1 MNRGERQAAGGKR
14 TKAVGLLSGGL
25 DSILA
30 CRMMME
36 QGIEVIAVNFT
47 SPFCTCTSKGC
58 RHQASK
64 VANELGIELKLLPTG
79 QEYIEMVKHPK
90 HGRGSHMNPCIDCRI
105 FTFTRARI
113 FADEIGA
120 DFLFSGEVLGERPMS
135 QHLKAM
141 LVIEEESG
149 LKGRMLRPL
158 SASLLE
164 PTIAEQTGLVD
175 RSKLKAIQGR
185 SRQPQI
191 AMTKEYGM
199 ADYPCP
205 AGGCL
210 LTDAQFAARLKDAF
224 KYGEDSVAEMQFL
237 KVGRHFRLKSGAK
250 VIVGRNEPEN
260 KVLESLVGPA
270 DRVLMALE
278 TEGPTVVLRRLKG
291 HEDIELAARLCA
303 RYCDAHAQAEV
314 KVECLDEVIAVA
326 PMQEPELSE
335 LRIDARKRPANRGL
349 TTVNTDSEK

>member
-1 MNRGERQAAGGKR
+1 MDKIEKKR
-14 TKAVGLLSGGL
+14 VKAVGLLSGGL

-47 SPFCTCTSKGC
+47 SPFCTCTRKGC

-64 VANELGIELKLLPTG
+64 VADELGIELKLLPTG
-79 QEYIEMVKHPK
+79 QDYIEMVKHPK

-158 SASLLE
+158 SANLLE
-164 PTIAEQTGLVD
+164 PTIPEQQGLVD
-175 RSKLKAIQGR
+175 RSRLKSIQGR
-185 SRQPQI
+185 CRQPQI

-199 ADYPCP
+199 TDYPCP

-224 KYGEDSVAEMQFL
+224 EHGEDTVTEMQFL

-250 VIVGRNEPEN
+250 VIAGRNEPEN
-260 KVLESLVGPA
+260 KVLESLVGPD
-270 DRVLMALE
+270 DRVLAAIE

-291 HEDIELAARLCA
+291 HEDIELAARICA
-303 RYCDAHAQAEV
+303 RYCDAHAQELV
-314 KVECLDEVIAVA
+314 KVECRGEVMLVA
-326 PMQEPELSE
+326 AMNEPELRE
-335 LRIDARKRPANRGL
+335 LRVGNKRLVASSR
-349 TTVNTDSEK
+349 